1 MSKLLATNLPL
12 ELGDSVTPLTY
23 NKLVRILELNLGQF
37 DPDSIRQIDGETL
50 NKVNFNAGSII
61 WNTTIEAL
69 QVYTGNK
76 WENISTPNNPLGF
89 ELTGLVGKVSVVNK
103 GDTTIKI

>member
-12 ELGDSVTPLTY
+12 EMGDNVTPLTY

-37 DPDSIRQIDGETL
+37 DPDNIRQIDGETL
-50 NKVNFNAGSII
+50 NKVNFNAGSIV

-69 QVYTGNK
+69 RLQV
-76 WENISTPNNPLGF
+76 
-89 ELTGLVGKVSVVNK
+89 
-103 GDTTIKI
+103 

>member
-37 DPDSIRQIDGETL
+37 DPDNIRQIDGETL
-50 NKVNFNAGSII
+50 NKVNFYAGSI
-61 WNTTIEAL
+61 
-69 QVYTGNK
+69 K
-76 WENISTPNNPLGF
+76 WENISTPKKPQGF
-89 ELTGLVGKVSVVNK
+89 EALGSVGKVTVINK
-103 GDTTIKI
+103 GDTTIII

>member
-1 MSKLLATNLPL
+1 VSKLLATNLPL
-12 ELGDSVTPLTY
+12 EMGENVTPLTY

-37 DPDSIRQIDGETL
+37 DPDNIRQIDGETL
-50 NKVNFNAGSII
+50 NKVNFNVGSII

-76 WENISTPNNPLGF
+76 WENISIPNNPQGF
-89 ELTGLVGKVSVVNK
+89 EASSSVGKVTVVNG
-103 GDTTIKI
+103 GDTTIII